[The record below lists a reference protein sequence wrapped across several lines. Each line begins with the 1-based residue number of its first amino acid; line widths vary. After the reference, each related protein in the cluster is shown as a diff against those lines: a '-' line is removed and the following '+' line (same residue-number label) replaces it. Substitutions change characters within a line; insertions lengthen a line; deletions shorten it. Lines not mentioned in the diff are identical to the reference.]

1 MSYLYIGMNM
11 DHPIL
16 SDLNVRKAFSHMVD
30 RQKIIDQLYKGYAQ
44 EVSGPIHPTKAYYN
58 KEIKP
63 YDYDIKKA
71 EHNN

>member
-1 MSYLYIGMNM
+1 
-11 DHPIL
+11 
-16 SDLNVRKAFSHMVD
+16 MVD

-63 YDYDIKKA
+63 YEYDIRKA
-71 EHNN
+71 EQLLNESGWTDSDGDGIRDKMVD